1 MLSLM
6 SLLTHIRLPVEI
18 ESVMN
23 MQKTYKSKINNKS
36 SAKEK
41 KRVRVFVRAKIEAS
55 LLIRSMRASAIIVCL
70 LQTTANGIPRVR
82 GIRRK

>member
-1 MLSLM
+1 M
-6 SLLTHIRLPVEI
+6 SLLTHVRLPVEI

-23 MQKTYKSKINNKS
+23 MQKTHKSKINNKS

-41 KRVRVFVRAKIEAS
+41 KRLRVFVRAKIEAS
-55 LLIRSMRASAIIVCL
+55 LFNSFDRASAIIVCL
-70 LQTTANGIPRVR
+70 LQTTTNGIPRAR

>member
-55 LLIRSMRASAIIVCL
+55 LFNSFDASERNHRL
-70 LQTTANGIPRVR
+70 SFTDNS
-82 GIRRK
+82 